1 MMIPKCYCDTAEPS
15 GGAEGSGGGSRSKPS
30 LPGSHSST
38 RVAQEPSQE
47 QTVAVTVAKSGDS
60 GQLKLMEDSALP
72 TSASARPTVDDEPV
86 IKLTPE
92 HGEVF

>member
-1 MMIPKCYCDTAEPS
+1 MLLWHCAEPS
-15 GGAEGSGGGSRSKPS
+15 GAEEGSGGGSRSKPS

-38 RVAQEPSQE
+38 RVAQEPLQE

-60 GQLKLMEDSALP
+60 GQSKLTEDSPLP
-72 TSASARPTVDDEPV
+72 TISASARPTVDEEPV

-92 HGEVF
+92 HGECLFIL